1 MAKRALFSKPEHWE
15 VHMTKTRNRL
25 ISVGIALLVLIAAAL
40 FIIPQKTAG
49 AESWIDSATK
59 FAGGD
64 GTQGTPYQISSAE
77 ELAYLAMMV
86 NGGETYDGKYFELTA
101 ANIDLYGKEWTP
113 IGTSDKQFLGEFNG
127 NGNTISNLTIS
138 GGDNLGLF
146 AYSSGEIK
154 SVYLDNVNITT
165 SLNAGNAGGV
175 CAFNNGTIDG
185 CGVLSGAISCASS
198 NGGQL
203 GGISKENSGTI
214 SRCFS
219 NAAIKGANSA
229 GIVYV
234 NRGNGVVQN
243 CYNAGTIEGLSTAG
257 GISNNNYGKITT
269 CLNLGEIIAKD
280 VTDEDGYVEKR
291 GFGICAMNQPGA
303 SLENCYSDSDVCPK
317 ELFGGFRNTTVYYK
331 TTAELCDSS
340 FLNDLNS
347 NWESGSESGETNGR
361 YRTAIYTYPSLKG
374 VGTAATRK
382 GGQTYD
388 FSVGAIGK
396 KFEDFTYIEKPE
408 DFKNIAKNLSGNY
421 VLKTDI
427 DFKGEVIEPIGDSES
442 VTGSGL
448 SAPFSGN
455 FSGDGHK
462 ILNVTVK
469 RELGSHSGLFGANK
483 GTIINLAVEADVS
496 GTAYVGGICAS
507 NESGGRIADC
517 SFSGTVNGTKSY
529 VGGICGENK
538 GGILR
543 CAADGT
549 VSGDSSVGGICGS
562 NSGGDIENCL
572 NSSDV
577 TRKSSNGNIGGI
589 VGESVD
595 NSTVN
600 YCISVGKTA
609 GAGSTYI
616 GGVCGYAYRATITNS
631 YFDSEVSA
639 GLKAIYDAFD
649 DRDTETLKGLTT
661 AGLSGELPTD
671 FADKVWQA
679 GRSEV
684 TAIDGRAGT
693 RTATY
698 ISLKNVGTPKVLE
711 STPVYNFSLDG
722 TVTWET
728 YEPVASVGD
737 FRKIDENLSGNYVLA
752 GNINFGCN
760 NYLPIAYKSGTSFT
774 GKFSGNGHTISN
786 IKVEYTDDLVGLFGT
801 NKGLIMNLAVS
812 GEVTGEGYIGG
823 ICAKNEGTIYSCS
836 FDGEVK
842 QLASTLRE
850 GKVGGICGINYAT
863 ISNCFNSADVSG
875 KNYIGGICGEMYGKD
890 PVVVYCVSVGKVS
903 GFTSS
908 AIVGG
913 ICGIGNGVSYGVS
926 SELSHCRFDMDVS
939 GSINLINN
947 GDKIT
952 KRGDNDSCRT
962 ETLCSNE
969 IGSFNPDIWNAGKG
983 VVVTPDAKD
992 GKFGTKT
999 CYYMSL
1005 KCFGEPK
1012 PITGYV
1018 YNFAFAGGDADWQPY
1033 ILISSENVFRT
1044 YWQWDVKWS
1053 ENFVLGDDITLAYS
1067 LAPSDLIPTSLS
1079 TGTFSG
1085 MFSGNGHTVTLTDGS
1100 TCGLFGTNK
1109 GTIINLA
1116 VKGNIDSSLG
1126 SNMRNYSGG
1135 ICAVNDGTIYGCSFE
1150 GKIYGGA
1157 NNTGAVCGLNN
1168 KTISN
1173 CFALA
1178 NVKATN
1184 GQVGGIAALGKEDSK
1199 LQDCYFVGTVTTNAT
1214 GLGVIS
1220 VTSSKN
1226 CYYNNEVC
1234 QFDKEES
1241 GKALTTLDMTSNGAL
1256 KKMGFDEKIW
1266 EKRLNDTE
1274 NGVAYYPSLKGST
1287 YVPSIKY
1294 TTKLELN
1301 RVGDEEPVYD
1311 DDITFTTKATITFE
1325 NDYYGD
1331 DISAEDNTGSFNA
1344 EVGGRKYTIIDNTF
1358 TDIAAEAGDVIYKLI
1373 HSGSDYFPKDYYEN
1387 FVVKVGMKALTVYE
1401 LNVELPD
1408 NRTFSNTA
1416 KEVTVTPQ
1424 PDIRGVGELTVKY
1437 YDESGNPLTS
1447 APVNA
1452 GTYTF
1457 KISAAVGDNYK
1468 AAADL
1473 SDESWKFTIEKAA
1486 AKTLPDTEV
1495 SYRWSTDKDITVNI
1509 AGLPENMGQVTVD
1522 RAKKDGTIVAGI
1534 FPNTCYSDGK
1544 LAFHLGPNTV
1554 DDIGKTGTF
1563 TVKLVTDNYESVTF
1577 TVKINLTNKDN
1588 QEAPD
1593 PAAFDVVF
1601 TNDGSNLTATI
1612 STALKGVEYSF
1623 DGTTWSDVNTT
1634 TVAHLVDVTAY
1645 IRYAE
1650 TDELNF
1656 SETVYKT
1663 VNSGHG
1669 ALIHHEAVQ
1678 ATCRHDGSTEYWECA
1693 ACAKF
1698 YSDEAATTEV
1708 ALADTILAKTDHKWA
1723 VKYAYNKDSHWHK
1736 CEYCD
1741 ATTEAESHVS
1751 SGEATTK
1758 TAEYCTVCGYIIT
1771 PKKGGGSSGGHV
1783 SSGVHN
1789 RDNTTETNPAIN
1801 GTQKTWTD
1809 IAADLDK
1816 QGGGSA
1822 TISMNGET
1830 KIPADVI
1837 KAIADKK
1844 IKVEFVYDGTKS
1856 WLVDGAKITAVSA
1869 VDFSLLPGS
1878 VDAGSLRG
1886 VSGGKYRISA
1896 NIPADLKFAFQKQ
1909 YAGEFVNVYKL
1920 VDGELVFRTCAKL
1933 AEDGTA
1939 VISGMDAAGEYAVMV
1954 CRYSDRQGD
1963 VDNNGVLDIADALA
1977 LLRYSVGVDSGESL
1991 QLIDFNGDG
2000 KVDMAD
2006 ARTVLRWSFGLSA

>member
-1 MAKRALFSKPEHWE
+1 
-15 VHMTKTRNRL
+15 MTKTRNRL
-25 ISVGIALLVLIAAAL
+25 ISVGIGLLLFISAAL
-40 FIIPQKTAG
+40 FIIPQKMAG
-49 AESWIDSATK
+49 AETWIESAAE
-59 FAGGD
+59 FAAGD
-64 GTQGTPYQISSAE
+64 GSQGAPYQISTAG
-77 ELAYLAMMV
+77 ELANLAKMV
-86 NGGETYDGKYFELTA
+86 NGGETDENTYFELTA
-101 ANIDLYGKEWTP
+101 DINLGGKEWTP
-113 IGTSDKQFLGEFNG
+113 IGTKDNRFLGKFNG
-127 NGNTISNLTIS
+127 NGNTIKNLTIS

-146 AYSSGEIK
+146 AYSSGVIK

-185 CGVLSGAISCASS
+185 CGVLSGAIRCSSS

-234 NRGNGVVQN
+234 NRGIGVVQN

-257 GISNNNYGKITT
+257 GININNYGKITT
-269 CLNLGEIIAKD
+269 CLNFGVIVAEDQTYDDGDYEI
-280 VTDEDGYVEKR
+280 R

-317 ELFGGFRNTTVYYK
+317 ELFGGFKNNTTVYYK

-340 FLNDLNS
+340 FLSDLNS

-361 YRTAIYTYPSLKG
+361 YRTAIYTYPSLSG

-382 GGQTYD
+382 GGLTYD

-396 KFEDFTYIEKPE
+396 TYEDFTYIEKPE
-408 DFKNIAKNLSGNY
+408 DFKNIANNLSGNY
-421 VLKTDI
+421 VLKNDI

-448 SAPFSGN
+448 SMPFSGN

-507 NESGGRIADC
+507 NASGGRIADC

-577 TRKSSNGNIGGI
+577 TRKSSSGYIGGI

-609 GAGSTYI
+609 GTDSGYI

-649 DRDTETLKGLTT
+649 DRDTETLKGMTT
-661 AGLSGELPTD
+661 AELSGELPTD

-711 STPVYNFSLDG
+711 STPVYNFSLDN
-722 TVTWET
+722 TVVWET
-728 YEPVASVGD
+728 YEPVASVED

-752 GNINFGCN
+752 KDIDFGGN
-760 NYLPIAYKSGTSFT
+760 NYRPIAYKSGTSFT

-786 IKVEYTDDLVGLFGT
+786 IRVNYSDDLVGLFGT

-812 GEVTGEGYIGG
+812 GEVTGEEYIGG
-823 ICAKNEGTIYSCS
+823 ICAKNEGTIYVCS

-842 QLASTLRE
+842 QSESTRRE
-850 GKVGGICGINYAT
+850 GKVGGICGTNYAT

-908 AIVGG
+908 AMVGG
-913 ICGIGNGVSYGVS
+913 ICGIGNGVSYGGS

-939 GSINLINN
+939 GSINLIN
-947 GDKIT
+947 GTSQIA
-952 KRGDNDSCRT
+952 KRGDNYSYKT
-962 ETLCSNE
+962 EFLCGDN
-969 IGSFNPDIWNAGKG
+969 IGSFDPDIWNAGKG

-992 GKFGTKT
+992 SKFGTKT

-1005 KCFGEPK
+1005 KCFGEPE
-1012 PITGYV
+1012 PITGDV
-1018 YNFAFAGGDADWQPY
+1018 YNFAYAGGRDDWQSY
-1033 ILISSENVFRT
+1033 TLISSEDVFRT

-1053 ENFVLGDDITLAYS
+1053 ENFVLGDDITLACS

-1085 MFSGNGHTVTLTDGS
+1085 MFSGNGHTVTMTDDS
-1100 TCGLFGTNK
+1100 TCGLIGTNK

-1116 VKGNIDSSLG
+1116 VKGNIDSSAG
-1126 SNMRNYSGG
+1126 SSSGNYSGG

-1157 NNTGAVCGLNN
+1157 NHTGAVCGLNN

-1178 NVKATN
+1178 NVEATN
-1184 GQVGGIAALGKEDSK
+1184 GLVGGIAALGKEGSELK
-1199 LQDCYFVGTVTTNAT
+1199 SCYFAGTALSDGRVG
-1214 GLGVIS
+1214 LIS
-1220 VTSSKN
+1220 LSPSEN

-1234 QFDKEES
+1234 QFDKEQS
-1241 GKALTTLDMTSNGAL
+1241 GTGLTTLEMTSYGAL
-1256 KKMGFDEKIW
+1256 EKMGFDEKIW

-1325 NDYYGD
+1325 NDYHGN

-1344 EVGGRKYTIIDNTF
+1344 EVGGKTIIVVDNRFEDTADAVG
-1358 TDIAAEAGDVIYKLI
+1358 DITYRLVYK
-1373 HSGSDYFPKDYYEN
+1373 GSDYFPEDYSED
-1387 FVVKVGMKALTVYE
+1387 FVVTVGKKALTAADFDIA
-1401 LNVELPD
+1401 LPAD
-1408 NRTFSNTA
+1408 MAFSNTA
-1416 KEVTVTPQ
+1416 KAVTVTAKPG
-1424 PDIRGVGELTVKY
+1424 IKGVGKITVKY
-1437 YDESGNPLTS
+1437 YDENGKEVT
-1447 APVNA
+1447 PVNA
-1452 GTYTF
+1452 GRYTI
-1457 KISAAVGDNYK
+1457 KIDTSEGDNYM
-1468 AAADL
+1468 AASGLTAD
-1473 SDESWKFTIEKAA
+1473 SWKFTIEKAA
-1486 AKTLPDTEV
+1486 AETLPDTEV

-1544 LAFHLGPNTV
+1544 FTFHLGPNTA
-1554 DDIGKTGTF
+1554 DDIGKTGSF
-1563 TVKLVTDNYESVTF
+1563 TVTLAADNYESVTF
-1577 TVKINLTNKDN
+1577 AVKITLTAKDN

-1593 PAAFDVVF
+1593 PTAFDVVF
-1601 TNDGSNLTATI
+1601 TNDGSELTATI
-1612 STALKGVEYSF
+1612 KTRLKGVEYSF
-1623 DGTTWSDVNTT
+1623 DGKTWSNVNTT
-1634 TVAHLVDVTAY
+1634 AAAHLKDVTAY
-1645 IRYAE
+1645 LRYKE
-1650 TDELNF
+1650 TDELNASAAVF
-1656 SETVYKT
+1656 KT

-1669 ALIHHEAVQ
+1669 KLVHHAAVQ
-1678 ATCRHDGSTEYWECA
+1678 ATCQNDGSIEYWECKT
-1693 ACAKF
+1693 CAKY
-1698 YSDEAATTEV
+1698 YSNDAATTEV
-1708 ALADTILAKTDHKWA
+1708 ALADTTIEKTDHKWS
-1723 VKYAYNKDSHWHK
+1723 VKYTYDKDGHWHK

-1741 ATTEAESHVS
+1741 AVTETESHVS
-1751 SGEATTK
+1751 SGEATSAK
-1758 TAEYCTVCGYIIT
+1758 AEYCTVCGYIIT
-1771 PKKGGGSSGGHV
+1771 PRKGGSSGGHV
-1783 SSGVHN
+1783 SGGGG
-1789 RDNTTETNPAIN
+1789 RDTTPTDTRPIIN
-1801 GTQKTWTD
+1801 GERKTWTD
-1809 IAADLDK
+1809 IAADLGK
-1816 QGGGSA
+1816 QNGGSA
-1822 TISMNGET
+1822 TISLNGET
-1830 KIPADVI
+1830 TVPAEVI
-1837 KAIADKK
+1837 KAIADRK
-1844 IKVEFVYDGTKS
+1844 IKVEFVYDSTKS
-1856 WLVDGAKITAVSA
+1856 WLVDGAEITAVSA
-1869 VDFSLLPGS
+1869 VDLSLLPGS
-1878 VDAGSLRG
+1878 VDTSSLRG

-1896 NIPADLKFAFQKQ
+1896 DIPAEIRFTFRKQ
-1909 YAGEFVNVYKL
+1909 YAGEFANVYKL
-1920 VDGELVFRTCAKL
+1920 IDGKLVFQTCVKL
-1933 AEDGTA
+1933 SEDGTA
-1939 VISGMDAAGEYAVMV
+1939 VIPGMNAPGEYAVMV

-1963 VDNNGVLDIADALA
+1963 FDNNGVLDIYDAVA
-1977 LLRYSVGVDSGESL
+1977 LLRYSVGIDSGEDF
-1991 QLIDFNGDG
+1991 QLIDLNGDG
-2000 KVDMAD
+2000 QVNCAD
-2006 ARTVLRWSFGLSA
+2006 ASIVLRWLVGLSA